1 MNNMKIF
8 SVLFFLMI
16 TQFFFGQVANH
27 NTIYGVIAVENAT
40 VESINIVNQSSKLST
55 VSDKNGLFAILVKDG
70 DVLIFSAVN
79 LVTLHKTINKQ
90 DLAKEFVSIQMKTK
104 SIDLEEVV
112 INEFPQ
118 ITAENLGI
126 IPYGQKKYTPAER
139 KLYTATSGG
148 GIDGL
153 LNAISGRKAMLKKN
167 IIVEKKGQALNRL
180 AYLFEDKYYIESLK
194 IPVDYIH
201 GFQYYCVENG
211 EFVESLKTKNKT
223 LSMFLIVSLAKNY
236 NQINQNEN

>member
-1 MNNMKIF
+1 MNNRNAFLI
-8 SVLFFLMI
+8 VLFLLI
-16 TQFFFGQVANH
+16 TQIFFGQINNQKVIH
-27 NTIYGVIAVENAT
+27 GVVIAEKVT
-40 VESINIVNQSSKLST
+40 VEAINVVNLSNQLT
-55 VSDKNGLFAILVKDG
+55 AVSDKNGLFSLLVKEG
-70 DVLIFSAVN
+70 DVLVFSAVN

-90 DLAKEFVSIQMKTK
+90 DLAKEFITMYMSAK
-104 SIDLEEVV
+104 SIDLDEVV
-112 INEFPQ
+112 INEHPQ

-167 IIVEKKGQALNRL
+167 IIVENKEQALNRL
-180 AYLFEDKYYIESLK
+180 TYLFEDKYYVESLK
-194 IPVDYIH
+194 IPFDYIH

-211 EFVESLKTKNKT
+211 EFVETLKAKNKT

-236 NQINQNEN
+236 NQIIQNEN